1 MVFSSFIFG
10 EDDSGL
16 SFVFRQFWA
25 NGKEWIS
32 TNKNGR
38 NNESQLVGSKCF
50 FFVFLVAPEK
60 SLEVFNCFLFF
71 QKSFFLGGTFSEIL
85 ESMTNRSGDFVWNF
99 PPFGDGEVAGISC
112 CASLQGGHLL
122 IC

>member
-1 MVFSSFIFG
+1 VVFSSFIFG

-16 SFVFRQFWA
+16 SLVFRQVLA
-25 NGKEWIS
+25 NGKEWKDQQKWKKQRI
-32 TNKNGR
+32 TAGWK
-38 NNESQLVGSKCF
+38 QMF

-71 QKSFFLGGTFSEIL
+71 QESFFLGGTFSEIL